1 MTNVSPNTDFMK
13 TYLITALLF
22 LTGLCVL
29 TANEMPTE
37 PCSRTT
43 SATLM
48 RFDDFCD
55 VCGCSGNGGSMGF
68 GTGLNNNFIGLRY
81 IGQRYRSRDGI
92 FSNSPWIDE
101 NFNTIQLWTQ
111 VPIGRRFII
120 NAVMPYQFH
129 SREFAD
135 NTEQQING
143 LGDATV
149 LGFYQVLKQV
159 PDSIIS
165 IKPQHT
171 LQVGGGVKMPTGSF
185 DEENLEGSVN
195 PSFQLGTGS
204 WDYILGA
211 NYGVTH
217 RNWGLSAMVN
227 YTIKTKN
234 DKEYTFGNQ
243 FNYALNAYKTYYLGT
258 NFALTP
264 QAGVGG
270 EHFDKNKEFGL
281 EVNNTGGSAFFSRL
295 GMEINYKQYALGLS
309 TMLPVAQD
317 LNNGKVEV
325 KSRFSVYVNINI

>member
-1 MTNVSPNTDFMK
+1 MK
-13 TYLITALLF
+13 TYITIALLIIMGIYA
-22 LTGLCVL
+22 TQ
-29 TANEMPTE
+29 ANEKPE
-37 PCSRTT
+37 IPCYRTI
-43 SATLM
+43 SSTLM
-48 RFDDFCD
+48 EFDDFCD

-101 NFNTIQLWTQ
+101 NFNTVQLWTQ
-111 VPIGRRFII
+111 IPVGRRLII

-135 NTEQQING
+135 DTEQHING

-149 LGFYQVLKQV
+149 LGFYQILKQT
-159 PDSIIS
+159 PDTIIS

-171 LQVGGGVKMPTGSF
+171 LQLGGGVKMPTGRF
-185 DEENLEGSVN
+185 EEENLEGSVN

-204 WDYILGA
+204 WDYVLGA
-211 NYGVTH
+211 NYGVSH

-234 DKEYTFGNQ
+234 DKEYRFGNQ
-243 FNYALNAYKTYYLGT
+243 FNYALNFYKTYYLGA

-264 QAGVGG
+264 QVGMGG
-270 EHFDKNKEFGL
+270 EYFEKNKEFGFEVHDTGGNAL
-281 EVNNTGGSAFFSRL
+281 FGRLGVEVNYR
-295 GMEINYKQYALGLS
+295 QYALGLS
-309 TMLPVAQD
+309 SMLPVAQD

-325 KSRFSVYVNINI
+325 KSRFSVYLNVNI